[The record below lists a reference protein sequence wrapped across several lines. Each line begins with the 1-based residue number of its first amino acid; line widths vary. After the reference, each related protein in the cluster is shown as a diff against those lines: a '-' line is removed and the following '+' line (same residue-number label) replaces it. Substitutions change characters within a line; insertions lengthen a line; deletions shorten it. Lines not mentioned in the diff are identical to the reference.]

1 MKPFSDPFRAGSILL
16 WCVGLLLSGWAA
28 WSIQR
33 ANQVTLDERVR
44 GVSAEIAEQI
54 QERFALYEYGLRGAR
69 GAIAASG
76 GVAVT
81 RQQFEAYMDS
91 RDATTEFPGARG
103 FGFIRRVPK
112 ADVAAFLA
120 AARADGRPDFT
131 ISELAPNEAD
141 RFVIQYIYPEQ
152 GNEGTSGLDIASEF
166 HRREAAL
173 IAARAAQ
180 ARITAPITLVQAS
193 GEPGKGLLML
203 LPVYATGQV
212 PTSPGAREAATVGWV
227 YAPLLLD
234 DVLADLGSRAHE
246 LNLSVSEFEGNT
258 PFFTSVHGQ
267 VDNMQIAPASM
278 FLNVY
283 GQAWTLT
290 ANATPALVR
299 ASHLTSPIEVG
310 LGGAGVTS
318 VLALLLF
325 MVGQNRRTREAALR
339 QREFGSL
346 SRGQRSL
353 SPLAFARSPLAIR
366 SLLVYG
372 LGVVALGVWQY
383 QYQLDKQLRSTDA
396 DLGRVVNGM
405 AQFTEERRE
414 FRSRSLRFLA
424 STPPVQ
430 GLVRALQNKG
440 IDPTGG
446 STSAEWE
453 QRLQQIFTGYL
464 GSSPEVRRLRFLH
477 AADNGKEL
485 VRVEQRD
492 SAAMSIQV
500 PAGSLSAHD
509 TAFLAGALRQPPGGV
524 LVSDIELH
532 RQHGALSVPHWPTVR
547 YATPVFDEQG
557 RAIGAIVLDVDVRG
571 ALDGFVQ
578 RNASGL
584 DIYMTNAQGD
594 YLVHPDASKVFGF
607 EFGLPHKWTDE
618 FRAVVEGGTDNNV
631 GERALTRWSGPNGKV
646 FGAQAVLQGSGLGN
660 VGTLHFMV
668 TVPVSRLYQAAWADV
683 RNTALLLLIIGL
695 AGVTM
700 LYLYWVSMER
710 ALQARSERLRLAAIV
725 DQTTD
730 AIIGLDT
737 AGVVLSWNR
746 GAEQLFGY
754 TAEEAIGQHLDA
766 LTLPEDAEP
775 DARPIL
781 GRSSA
786 ALDRAPLEVW
796 RRTRDGRRVEVSI
809 TLSPLTGNDGTV
821 AGAAAIVRDITEER
835 AAQRRVVELNT
846 HLEQQVQ
853 ERTAS
858 LQAERQRLD
867 NILRGT
873 HAGTWEWNVQ
883 TGEKLYNE
891 RWAEMLGYTLAE
903 LGTLS
908 HDIWLSLA
916 HPEDQKRADAR
927 LQSHFNGVTDQYE
940 CELRMRHKDGH
951 WVWILDRGRLTS
963 RTADGRPEWLHGT
976 HTDVTQAHQA
986 QERLASNEELLDR
999 TGRVAGIGGWQ
1010 FELATW
1016 SVTWTP
1022 PMYDIC
1028 EVYPDYQPEPNGPLD
1043 FFAESELPRVVAAL
1057 RAVRKEGTPFDMEVP
1072 FVTAQGRHLQVRF
1085 VGEAIR
1091 NTTGEVIRV
1100 VGALQ
1105 DVTARHAMDAEM
1117 RRINELQLSI
1127 LENMPCALSAFD
1139 ADLRLV
1145 AWNQQFVSLL
1155 SLESLFEKGVPSF
1168 EDILR
1173 LNASRGEYG
1182 DGPVEPKIQ
1191 EMLERA
1197 RHPVPHRFE
1206 RVRPNGTP
1214 LEVRGTPMPG
1224 GGFVTT
1230 YTDMSERKRAEQ
1242 DIARSE
1248 ALLRGAI
1255 EAVDEAFVLYDPD
1268 DRLVLCNEKYR
1279 SLYEGIRDVLLPG
1292 QQFEHII
1299 RTSAERGFQVLGDE
1313 SLDDWIAERMAA
1325 HRSGDAYFVQRL
1337 SNGRVVRVIERQLP
1351 DGHTVGFRID
1361 ITDLVR
1367 ATDAAEAASQAKGE
1381 FLANMSHEIRTPL
1394 HAVIGLTHLLADT
1407 PLSAHQQQLLDK
1419 SLMASRSL
1427 LGIVNDVLDLAK
1439 IEAGELTLLPEPFLL
1454 DSLVNDLDNLFREQ
1468 SKSKGVHLV
1477 VERSETLPAV
1487 LVGDAMRLRQ
1497 ILNNLTGNAFKF
1509 TQHGSVRVR
1518 LSGVPAKAD
1527 DPPGSVRLRGE
1538 VQDSGVGISPEVQA
1552 RLFTPFTQAD
1562 ASTTRQFGGTG
1573 LGLSIVRQMAEAM
1586 GGSVGLHSVVG
1597 EGSSFWFELPL
1608 SLPEADGAIPG
1619 ERRQASLEILVVD
1632 DAEDDR
1638 RALVDMARAFGWRTD
1653 VCDSGEALVQW
1664 MTQRAA
1670 SGQPLPDAM
1679 LVDWQMGGIDGL
1691 QALAEL
1697 TERIGL
1703 KKLPAALMVSASE
1716 REQLMQLD
1724 TRQLASDILT
1734 KPVNASVLF
1743 NAVNHGVVTRQG
1755 NSDRVMPLRTMPGQ
1769 HTLWLPDV
1777 RVLLVDDSDINLE
1790 IASHLLSREGAA
1802 VVTASSGRQALQKL
1816 EAMPD
1821 AFDVVL
1827 MDVQM
1832 PDMDGLEATRR
1843 LRQHTALLQLPV
1855 IALTAGALAE
1865 ERRRAIDAGMNAF
1878 LTKPLEPQLL
1888 VRTVREVIEAA
1899 TGQALAVRQAD
1910 PVASATAS
1918 ANWPDIEGIDS
1929 GLAAQ
1934 RLSGDPALLHSSLRR
1949 LFNEFGEWTQTTLP
1963 DPISPEQRTAF
1974 ASKAHKLRGAAG
1986 LMAATALHQSA
1997 GEFENC
2003 LRGGEA
2009 VDQLLPH
2016 WLVIGRALHNL
2027 SVAAAPFLETDVLSP
2042 AATSAA
2048 EHAPLTGEDLV
2059 EFSALLAQQDLAA
2072 LEWVQRHAPALRERL
2087 GDALHERLNRQL
2099 NDLDFAGAA
2108 ALLADEIAK

>member
-1 MKPFSDPFRAGSILL
+1 MKPFADPLRTGSILL
-16 WCVGLLLSGWAA
+16 WCVGLALSGWGA
-28 WSIQR
+28 WSVQR
-33 ANQVTLDERVR
+33 ANQLTLDERVR
-44 GVSAEIAEQI
+44 GISAEVTEQI

-69 GAIAASG
+69 GAVAAAG
-76 GVAVT
+76 GAAVT
-81 RQQFEAYMDS
+81 RQQFEAYIES
-91 RDATTEFPGARG
+91 RDSINEFPGARG
-103 FGFIRRVPK
+103 FGFIRRVPM
-112 ADVAAFLA
+112 ADEAAFLA
-120 AARADGRPDFT
+120 SARADGRADFA
-131 ISELAPNEAD
+131 IRELAPNEGD
-141 RFVIQYIYPEQ
+141 RFVIQYIYPDQ
-152 GNEGTSGLDIASEF
+152 GNDGATGLDIASEF

-180 ARITAPITLVQAS
+180 ARITAPITLVQANS
-193 GEPGKGLLML
+193 EPGKGLLML

-246 LNLSVSEFEGNT
+246 LNLSLSEFEGNT

-267 VDNMQIAPASM
+267 VDDMQIAPATM

-283 GQAWTLT
+283 GQAWQLT
-290 ANATPALVR
+290 ATATPALVE
-299 ASHLTSPIEVG
+299 ASHLTSPMEVG

-318 VLALLLF
+318 ALALLLF
-325 MVGQNRRTREAALR
+325 MVGQNRRAREAAVRRR
-339 QREFGSL
+339 QFGSL
-346 SRGQRSL
+346 SRGQRSM
-353 SPLAFARSPLAIR
+353 SPLAFARSPLAVR
-366 SLLVYG
+366 SLLIYG
-372 LGVVALGVWQY
+372 LGVAVLSVWQY
-383 QYQLDKQLRSTDA
+383 QYQLNKQLRSA
-396 DLGRVVNGM
+396 DVELGRIVNGM

-414 FRSRSLRFLA
+414 FRSTSLRFLGGTA
-424 STPPVQ
+424 PVQ
-430 GLVRALQNKG
+430 GLVRALQNNG
-440 IDPTGG
+440 FDPVGN

-453 QRLQQIFTGYL
+453 QRLQQIFTGYM

-492 SAAMSIQV
+492 GATMSMQV
-500 PAGSLSAHD
+500 PADSLSAHD
-509 TAFLAGALRQPPGGV
+509 AAFLAGALRQLPGGV

-532 RQHGALSVPHWPTVR
+532 RQHGALSVPHWPTAR

-557 RAIGAIVLDVDVRG
+557 RPFGAIILNVDARG
-571 ALDGFVQ
+571 SLDGFVQ
-578 RNASGL
+578 RNASGM

-618 FRAVVEGGTDNNV
+618 FRAAVDGGAESDI
-631 GERALTRWSGPNGKV
+631 GKGALKRWNGPNGKV
-646 FGAQAVLQGSGLGN
+646 FGAQAVLQGNGQGN
-660 VGTLHFMV
+660 VGTLQFMV

-683 RNTALLLLIIGL
+683 RNSALLLLIIGL
-695 AGVTM
+695 VGLTM
-700 LYLYWVSMER
+700 LYLYWVSMQR

-746 GAEQLFGY
+746 GAQQLFGY
-754 TAEEAIGQHLDA
+754 TPEEAIGQPLDA
-766 LTLPEDAEP
+766 LTVPEGADP
-775 DARPIL
+775 DELR
-781 GRSSA
+781 
-786 ALDRAPLEVW
+786 ALHHMVTDKDHAPLEVW
-796 RRTRDGRRVEVSI
+796 RRSRDGRRVEVAIS
-809 TLSPLTGNDGTV
+809 LSPLMSNEGNV

-835 AAQRRVVELNT
+835 AAQRRVAELNT
-846 HLEQQVQ
+846 RLEQDVQ

-867 NILRGT
+867 NIIRAT
-873 HAGTWEWNVQ
+873 NAGTWEWNVQ
-883 TGEKLYNE
+883 TGERRYNE
-891 RWAEMLGYTLAE
+891 RWAEMLGYALAE
-903 LGTLS
+903 IGPGRLAT
-908 HDIWLSLA
+908 WQSLI
-916 HPEDQKRADAR
+916 HPDDREVSSAALRC
-927 LQSHFNGVTDQYE
+927 HFSGETDLYE
-940 CELRMRHKDGH
+940 CELRLRHRDGH
-951 WVWILDRGRLTS
+951 WVWVLDRGRVTS
-963 RTADGRPEWLHGT
+963 RTADGQPEWMYGT
-976 HTDVTQAHQA
+976 HRDVTLA
-986 QERLASNEELLDR
+986 QHAKERLASSEELLDR
-999 TGRVAGIGGWQ
+999 TGRVAGVGGWQ
-1010 FELATW
+1010 FDLATW
-1016 SVTWTP
+1016 SVAWTP

-1028 EVYPDYQPEPNGPLD
+1028 EVYPDFPLD
-1043 FFAESELPRVVAAL
+1043 PAVPLQFFAECERHRVAAAL
-1057 RAVRKEGTPFDMEVP
+1057 KAARKEGTPFDIEAP
-1072 FVTAQGRHLQVRF
+1072 FVTAQGRQLQVRF
-1085 VGEAIR
+1085 VGEAMR
-1091 NTTGEVIRV
+1091 NTTGQVVRV
-1100 VGALQ
+1100 VGSLQ

-1145 AWNQQFVSLL
+1145 AWNAQFVSLL
-1155 SLESLFEKGVPSF
+1155 SLESLFEKGTPSF

-1182 DGPVEPKIQ
+1182 DGPIEPKIQ
-1191 EMLERA
+1191 EMMERA

-1255 EAVDEAFVLYDPD
+1255 EAVDEAFVLFDPQ
-1268 DRLVLCNEKYR
+1268 DRMVLCNEKYR
-1279 SLYEGIRDVLLPG
+1279 SMYDGIRDVLVPG
-1292 QQFEHII
+1292 ESFERII
-1299 RTSAERGFQVLGDE
+1299 RAWGERGFHEFGDSNLE
-1313 SLDDWIAERMAA
+1313 DWVAERMRA
-1325 HRSGDAYFVQRL
+1325 HNAGDAYFVQRL
-1337 SNGRVVRVIERQLP
+1337 TGGRAVRVIERRLP

-1367 ATDAAEAASQAKGE
+1367 ATDAAEAASRAKGE

-1394 HAVIGLTHLLADT
+1394 HAVIGLTHMLADT
-1407 PLSAHQQQLLDK
+1407 SLDDKQQQLLKK

-1454 DSLVNDLDNLFREQ
+1454 DNLVSDLDSLFREQ
-1468 SKSKGVHLV
+1468 SKTKGITFT
-1477 VERSETLPAV
+1477 VERSESLPAV
-1487 LVGDAMRLRQ
+1487 LVGDAMRVRQ

-1509 TQHGSVRVR
+1509 TQRGSVRVQ
-1518 LSGVPAKAD
+1518 LCAVPAKPD
-1527 DPPGSVRLRGE
+1527 DPTGSVRLRGE

-1586 GGSVGLHSVVG
+1586 GGGVGLHSVVG
-1597 EGSSFWFELPL
+1597 EGSTFWFELPL
-1608 SLPEADGAIPG
+1608 GLPETEGTMPDGG
-1619 ERRQASLEILVVD
+1619 RQASLEVLVVD

-1664 MTQRAA
+1664 MTQRVA

-1691 QALAEL
+1691 QALSEL
-1697 TERIGL
+1697 AERIGL
-1703 KKLPAALMVSASE
+1703 MQLPAALMVSASE
-1716 REQLMQLD
+1716 RERLMQLD

-1755 NSDRVMPLRTMPGQ
+1755 SSDRVMPLRTMPGQ

-1790 IASHLLSREGAA
+1790 IASHLLAREGAV
-1802 VVTASSGRQALQKL
+1802 VVTASSGRQALQRL
-1816 EAMPD
+1816 DAAPD

-1832 PDMDGLEATRR
+1832 PDMDGLAATRH
-1843 LRQHTALLQLPV
+1843 LRQRPALMQLPV

-1899 TGQALAVRQAD
+1899 TGQPLAVRQAD
-1910 PVASATAS
+1910 PVASSAAS
-1918 ANWPDIEGIDS
+1918 VNWPDIEGIDS

-1949 LFNEFGEWTQTTLP
+1949 LFNEFGDWAQTPLP

-1986 LMAATALHQSA
+1986 LMAASVLHQSA
-1997 GEFENC
+1997 GEFENG

-2009 VDQLLPH
+2009 VVKLLPH
-2016 WLVIGRALHNL
+2016 WQVIGQALHNL
-2027 SVAAAPFLETDVLSP
+2027 SVAAAPFLETDVPSP
-2042 AATSAA
+2042 AGAPAA
-2048 EHAPLTGEDLV
+2048 DHAPMTGEDLAA
-2059 EFSALLAQQDLAA
+2059 FGALLAQQDLAA
-2072 LEWVQRHAPALRERL
+2072 LEWVQHHTPGLRERL
-2087 GDALHERLNRQL
+2087 GRALFERLRRQL
-2099 NDLDFAGAA
+2099 DELDFAGAA